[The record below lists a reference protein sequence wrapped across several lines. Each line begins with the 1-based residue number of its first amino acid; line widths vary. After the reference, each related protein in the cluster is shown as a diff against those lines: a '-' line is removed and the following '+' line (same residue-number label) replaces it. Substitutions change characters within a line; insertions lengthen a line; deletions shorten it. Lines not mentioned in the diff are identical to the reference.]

1 MSVFLLHL
9 IILLAHLTQLFNN
22 LFLNLSVAQARL
34 FWCAA
39 PRALLSCS
47 KRQYFCVLQLLVP
60 FIILHHYL
68 KSIGAEVA
76 MQFLQHSVLNLT
88 VSQWPKPAQTSPNS
102 SLTSLPVNWLLWP
115 HIRYFPLTSIQTL
128 CTLVCNFGWVLNPSK
143 GWVLPSQRVLL
154 SCPPAPPKP
163 AAALPATAPDLWAF
177 TAFGVKSVTMLAVTS
192 RSSCF
197 VEP

>member
-68 KSIGAEVA
+68 KSIGAQVA

-128 CTLVCNFGWVLNPSK
+128 CTLVCNFGWVLNKSM
-143 GWVLPSQRVLL
+143 
-154 SCPPAPPKP
+154 AI
-163 AAALPATAPDLWAF
+163 ALP
-177 TAFGVKSVTMLAVTS
+177 KSASVLSTCPS
-192 RSSCF
+192 
-197 VEP
+197 